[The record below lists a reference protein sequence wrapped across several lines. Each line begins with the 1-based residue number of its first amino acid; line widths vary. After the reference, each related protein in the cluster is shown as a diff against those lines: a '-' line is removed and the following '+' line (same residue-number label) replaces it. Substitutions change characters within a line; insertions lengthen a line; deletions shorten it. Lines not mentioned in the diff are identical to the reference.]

1 LNLGIGGDR
10 WKKKEKKGMER
21 NTKKKGKRKKGKK
34 IGEKLSAFL
43 ENMIC
48 NFTDYIIIK

>member
-1 LNLGIGGDR
+1 VTGGR
-10 WKKKEKKGMER
+10 KRRRKEWKE
-21 NTKKKGKRKKGKK
+21 TQRKKGREKRKK
-34 IGEKLSAFL
+34 IGEKISALL